1 MRKGKQARESRYV
14 TYARLALEATR
25 ATFPAYRHRNS
36 PKTYTQPQLI
46 ACVLLGFYLDL
57 SYRDLEDWLLAS
69 NSVCQVLGLSE
80 VPDHSTLNRTMQRV
94 QLHALEALHEQVLA
108 RVGVET
114 VAVAIDGTGFR
125 ATRAS
130 QHYVSRCGR
139 RMTDYPQGF
148 YAVSVEQRYILAW
161 RYARGPSGSDAP
173 YWACL
178 RRRTRRFLKPINP
191 HAHWLLLGDKGF
203 DGPTARPYDLIPPRQ
218 GQHPV
223 RRPDR
228 RQRLEFVRQARLEG
242 IYGQRW
248 QSETVMSVMKR
259 KSGDTLRSL
268 SHRLQRREIAWKAL
282 AYNLHVFSPPFP
294 LGLCNRAAE
303 AGWNACRIGD
313 VRVFRNIIERAI
325 R

>member
-1 MRKGKQARESRYV
+1 MRKGKQPRESRYV
-14 TYARLALEATR
+14 TYARLAYEATR
-25 ATFPAYRHRNS
+25 ATFSDYRHPNS
-36 PKTYTQPQLI
+36 PKSYTQPQLI
-46 ACVLLGFYLDL
+46 SCVLLGFYLDL
-57 SYRDLEDWLLAS
+57 SYRDLEDWLLATEA
-69 NSVCQVLGLSE
+69 VCHVLELSE
-80 VPDHSTLNRTMQRV
+80 IPDHSTLCRTFQR
-94 QLHALEALHEQVLA
+94 LRLRELEALHEQLLA
-108 RVGVET
+108 LVGVET

-148 YAVSVEQRYILAW
+148 YAVTVEQRYILAW

-173 YWACL
+173 YWDCL
-178 RRRTRRFLKPINP
+178 RRRTRRFLAPINP
-191 HAHWLLLGDKGF
+191 QRAWLLLGDKGF

-248 QSETVMSVMKR
+248 QSETVMSVIKR

-268 SHRLQRREIAWKAL
+268 SRRLQRREIAWKAL
-282 AYNLHVFSPPFP
+282 IYNLHVFP
-294 LGLCNRAAE
+294 LPLSA
-303 AGWNACRIGD
+303 
-313 VRVFRNIIERAI
+313 
-325 R
+325 